1 VERNVLCVW
10 CKRTKLER
18 SNGEREYVRGK
29 ERITSM
35 SQAHLFVTYVEKNC
49 YDSAFYAGAELTNPR
64 LTTWCRLEAGCFV
77 DSHREVATSGGMSD

>member
-35 SQAHLFVTYVEKNC
+35 SQAHLFVTYVEKK
-49 YDSAFYAGAELTNPR
+49 L
-64 LTTWCRLEAGCFV
+64 L
-77 DSHREVATSGGMSD
+77 